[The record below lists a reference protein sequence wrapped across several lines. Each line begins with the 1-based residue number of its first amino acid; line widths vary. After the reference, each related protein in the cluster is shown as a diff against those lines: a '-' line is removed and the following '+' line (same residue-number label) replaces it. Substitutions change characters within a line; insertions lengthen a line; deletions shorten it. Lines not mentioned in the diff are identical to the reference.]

1 MEAKMKKVD
10 VPIIRDLLFQIS
22 SDAGEV
28 SKLLADRECF
38 ATRNGNMSEEEGKQ
52 RTDISSVIS
61 MMLSTLVEISSLLS
75 INLQQACC
83 RKIELNSKK
92 YPVELS
98 KVRNSDW

>member
-1 MEAKMKKVD
+1 MKKVD

-28 SKLLADRECF
+28 SKLLAERECF
-38 ATRNGNMSEEEGKQ
+38 TTRNGSMSEEEKQ
-52 RTDISSVIS
+52 KTDISSIIS
-61 MMLSTLVEISSLLS
+61 TMLSTLVEISSLLS

-92 YPVELS
+92 YPIELS
-98 KVRNSDW
+98 KVSNSDW